1 MDRESYWAEI
11 NEGVFLLNFN
21 SNNVDQ
27 NYALKFL
34 IRSTEARATYEHPIR
49 VYVGSDFDLDNTPN
63 GVDPDDDNDGYL
75 DHHDALPFNP
85 YEHLD
90 TDGDGLGDEED
101 TDADNDGAFDSV
113 DAYPFDYRCADATAG
128 DGKKCYFSYESLPW
142 FMDKNGVVYFEPY
155 TAPTTGYAIDRLVA
169 RWNPITN
176 TFLSPLR
183 IPYPGAYR
191 YSPATHKLYAYG
203 GGLTQIDLNTG
214 ERSVILTER
223 IDDLAFVEAGHFVI
237 TRSPNPSTESL
248 LAESYDYSGRLISF
262 MRVHQ
267 NSQRL
272 PVYPSVQA
280 RYCGSYIT
288 TDPQGVL
295 SAHFDDKL
303 VARCMSFMP
312 THQFSLDGTKYYG
325 SFFPSVADGIYA
337 KDSQLLF
344 SLDVEQ
350 SYARFWTSAGFVVAN
365 SDGFIFYDFA
375 GNASKRF
382 SQEKTE
388 EVLKIVHGWQ
398 GVVLVT
404 QERYTQKIRYR
415 IFNENVELLSVIT
428 H

>member
-1 MDRESYWAEI
+1 
-11 NEGVFLLNFN
+11 
-21 SNNVDQ
+21 
-27 NYALKFL
+27 
-34 IRSTEARATYEHPIR
+34 
-49 VYVGSDFDLDNTPN
+49 
-63 GVDPDDDNDGYL
+63 
-75 DHHDALPFNP
+75 
-85 YEHLD
+85 
-90 TDGDGLGDEED
+90 
-101 TDADNDGAFDSV
+101 
-113 DAYPFDYRCADATAG
+113 
-128 DGKKCYFSYESLPW
+128 
-142 FMDKNGVVYFEPY
+142 
-155 TAPTTGYAIDRLVA
+155 
-169 RWNPITN
+169 
-176 TFLSPLR
+176 
-183 IPYPGAYR
+183 
-191 YSPATHKLYAYG
+191 
-203 GGLTQIDLNTG
+203 
-214 ERSVILTER
+214 
-223 IDDLAFVEAGHFVI
+223 
-237 TRSPNPSTESL
+237 
-248 LAESYDYSGRLISF
+248 